1 MDIIPLLPPPQ
12 KENNTCGTLVATP
25 TVAGIY
31 NAFLDGKNCSDAGR
45 GAAIEV
51 QKAMPDVMKVA
62 EENRSFLRRCVR
74 YMLGHGIKQFIDIG
88 CGYITN
94 DNIHEL
100 AQEIDPVA
108 KIVYVDRDPMVV
120 EEGNKLLAG
129 NGTATIICA
138 DIREP
143 TDVLKH
149 PDLGHLIDF
158 TEPVGVLMMCVA
170 CFLTDTELTHIMSS
184 IQSTICD
191 GSFVALTHDTLDS
204 HPMEKENMADVQK
217 IYSRTSI
224 PLIFRSRKEVLR
236 IFQGLHLVE
245 PGVVFLHKWRI
256 ELDLP
261 APAAVEWL
269 YGGLAEK
276 TSLPLVPGAGPQMYV
291 DLMQLRRCLNTTALT
306 STSLFFIIW
315 CFITYMAQS
324 FLDVGVVSFQQLKDM
339 ALE

>member
-1 MDIIPLLPPPQ
+1 MEIIPLLQSPREE
-12 KENNTCGTLVATP
+12 KMHGTRVITP
-25 TVAGIY
+25 NVAGIY
-31 NAFLDGKNCSDAGR
+31 NAFLDGNNSSTADKE
-45 GAAIEV
+45 AAIEV
-51 QKAMPDVMKVA
+51 QKAMPDVLKVA

-74 YMLGHGIKQFIDIG
+74 YMLGRGIKQFIDIG
-88 CGYITN
+88 SGYITK

-100 AQEIDPVA
+100 AQLIEPAA

-120 EEGNKLLAG
+120 EEGSKLLVT

-143 TDVLKH
+143 NDVFKH
-149 PDLGHLIDF
+149 PDVSGLIDF
-158 TEPVGVLMMCVA
+158 AEPVGILMMCVA

-184 IQSTICD
+184 VQSTICD
-191 GSFVALTHDTLDS
+191 DSYIALTHDTLDS
-204 HPMEKENMADVQK
+204 HPTEEENIADVQK
-217 IYSRTSI
+217 IYNKTSA
-224 PLIFRSRKEVLR
+224 PLIFRNRKEVLR
-236 IFQGLHLVE
+236 IFQGLRLVE
-245 PGVVFLHKWRI
+245 PGVVFLHDWRI

-269 YGGLAEK
+269 YGGLAKK
-276 TSLPLVPGAGPQMYV
+276 TSLPVIPGASPQMYV
-291 DLMQLRRCLNTTALT
+291 DLMQLRKYLSTTALT